1 MENAR
6 VGVVGLGVIGLKLV
20 EYLALEGH
28 EVVAY
33 NWRNVK
39 VKEQQLSLNLDK
51 KVKYEKVSLELLD
64 RVKSRIRFVEDLQ
77 ELSSCGLVIDSSR
90 EDYDV
95 KKGLYSSLLKKMS
108 PKAILASTT
117 SSLSLQKLSDYFDK
131 DRFVGIH
138 FFNPPTKM
146 KLVEVAF
153 LDPNNRE
160 LYAEV
165 YKFLKALPDKKVVEL
180 PPIQG
185 YIVNRLLFVYIN
197 AAIAFHEEFNISPQ
211 SIDEAMRFG
220 TNVPM
225 GPLELSDYIGN
236 DVTLEILKEFHSALN
251 DVRYKPATALVKL
264 VEEGKLGKKTK
275 SGFYKY

>member
-1 MENAR
+1 MQNST

-20 EYLALEGH
+20 EYLALEGYD
-28 EVVAY
+28 VVAY
-33 NWRNVK
+33 NWRNGEAK
-39 VKEQQLSLNLDK
+39 RHQLSVNLDK
-51 KVKYEKVSLELLD
+51 KVKYEKVSMEVLE
-64 RVKSRIRFVEDLQ
+64 RVKGRVLFTSEYKDL
-77 ELSSCGLVIDSSR
+77 SKCWMVVDASK
-90 EDYDV
+90 EDYSV
-95 KKGLYSSLLKKMS
+95 KKKLYSELAGHMAKD
-108 PKAILASTT
+108 AILASTT
-117 SSLSLQKLSDYFDK
+117 SSLSLQTLSTYFDK

-153 LDPNNRE
+153 LDPENKN
-160 LYAEV
+160 LYAAV
-165 YKFLKALPDKKVVEL
+165 YKFLKTLSDKKVIEI

-185 YIVNRLLFVYIN
+185 YIVNRLLFIYIN
-197 AAIAFHEEFNISPQ
+197 AAVAFQEESGLPAQ

-236 DVTLEILKEFHSALN
+236 DVTLEILKEFHKSLN
-251 DVRYKPATALVKL
+251 DTKYKPADSLVKM

-275 SGFYKY
+275 VGFYNY